1 VKAKKILTPGSTR
14 LFATLAAGFVRL
26 VGATS
31 RWSFEGDSFVW
42 ENLRASRPMI
52 FAFWHNRFFLM
63 PYVYTAHFHKN
74 RIAVIVSRSRDGSLV
89 SEFIS
94 RFGFLPV
101 RGSTNRGGQAA
112 FLSLARAVKDGWNA
126 AVTPDGP
133 QGPRYRAQ
141 PGIVTLAALTGA
153 PIVPAS
159 ASSTRQA
166 VFSRTWDRMR
176 IPLPLGRIRMV
187 FGPPLLV
194 PPDTDGEKRTETA
207 LRLEKMLLEC
217 DRAAS
222 PDPFP
227 STKPTS

>member
-14 LFATLAAGFVRL
+14 FLARFTAGFVRL

-31 RWSFEGDSFVW
+31 RWTFENDGLVA
-42 ENLRASRPMI
+42 ENLRAGKPMI
-52 FAFWHNRFFLM
+52 FAFWHNRFLLM
-63 PYVYTAHFHKN
+63 PYVYTAHFHQN
-74 RIAVIVSRSRDGSLV
+74 RIAVIVSRSRDGALV

-112 FLSLARAVKDGWNA
+112 FLSLARVVKEGWNA

-133 QGPRYRAQ
+133 RGPRYRAQ

-153 PIVPAS
+153 PIIPAS
-159 ASSTRQA
+159 ASSSRQA
-166 VFSRTWDRMR
+166 VFSRTWDQMR

-187 FGPPLLV
+187 FGPPLFI
-194 PPDTDGEKRTETA
+194 PPDTDGEKRSAAA
-207 LRLEKMLLEC
+207 LRLEKAIMEC
-217 DRAAS
+217 DRAAAPGPS
-222 PDPFP
+222 PSARPA
-227 STKPTS
+227 S

>member
-1 VKAKKILTPGSTR
+1 MKAKKILTPRSTR
-14 LFATLAAGFVRL
+14 LFASLAAGFVRL
-26 VGATS
+26 VGASS
-31 RWSFEGDSFVW
+31 RWSFEDDGPVW
-42 ENLRASRPMI
+42 ECLRRDSPMI

-63 PYVYTAHFHKN
+63 PYVYTAYFRRR

-112 FLSLARAVKDGWNA
+112 FLNLARAVKGGWNA

-133 QGPRYRAQ
+133 RGPRYRVQ

-159 ASSTRQA
+159 ASSSLQA
-166 VFSRTWDRMR
+166 VFSRTWDQMR
-176 IPLPLGRIRMV
+176 IPLPGGRIRMV

-194 PPDTDGEKRTETA
+194 PPETDGEKRAQTA

-217 DRAAS
+217 DARVAR
-222 PDPFP
+222 
-227 STKPTS
+227 K